1 MHDVTPALS
10 IDYLVIGHVSKDLTP
25 EGSALGGTAAY
36 SGLTAHALGL
46 RVGVVTSTGADLDLS
61 PLAGLAIQRL
71 PSPSSTTFEN
81 RYGGAGREQ
90 FLHARAQELGPS
102 SVPSLWRS
110 ARIVHLGPIAGEVD
124 TDLVD
129 FFPAALLG
137 LTPQG
142 WMRSW
147 DGQGRVF
154 PSPLPEKERILAAA
168 GAVVISLEDVSGDES
183 AIEELAELTRLLVVT
198 DAGNGARVYWNR
210 DQRRVPAPHV
220 PEVDPTGS
228 GDIFAAAFF
237 SRLYQTRDP
246 WEAARFANILASASV
261 TRRGIAATP
270 TPAEV
275 DAAGLQV
282 IP

>member
-1 MHDVTPALS
+1 MHAVVPAQP

-25 EGSALGGTAAY
+25 QGHVLGGTAAY
-36 SGLTAHALGL
+36 SGLTARALGL
-46 RVGVVTSTGADLDLS
+46 RVGVVTSASPDLNLDPLADL
-61 PLAGLAIQRL
+61 AIHCL
-71 PSPSSTTFEN
+71 PSPLSTTFEN

-90 FLHARAQELGPS
+90 YLHARARDLDPS
-102 SVPSLWRS
+102 AVPSPWHS
-110 ARIVHLGPIAGEVD
+110 AQIVHLGPIAGEVD
-124 TDLVD
+124 PGLVD
-129 FFPAALLG
+129 CFPAALLG

-147 DGQGRVF
+147 NGQGRV
-154 PSPLPEKERILAAA
+154 SSCPLPDKEHLLAAA
-168 GAVVISLEDVSGDES
+168 GAVVISQEDVSGDET
-183 AIEELAELTRLLVVT
+183 AIEELAELTHLLVVT

-210 DQRRVPAPHV
+210 DQRRIPAPHV

-237 SRLYQTRDP
+237 FRLYQTRDP
-246 WEAARFANILASASV
+246 WEAARFANVLASASV
-261 TRRGIAATP
+261 TRRGIAGAP
-270 TPAEV
+270 TPAEI